1 MRDLFTQGMRSLPAL
16 RNFFVAALF
25 ATLFLSL
32 SAAPQAAA
40 EENAQAAA
48 SENAQ
53 AAAEGSARAAAD
65 DGTQTVTFYH
75 FELMHYDDPTFE
87 DMGVPEL
94 AGMRLLGTST
104 MEGLRPGDVVDSWEH
119 VGTHPGFVFFDGW
132 PHNFTVS
139 DDPSK
144 NVVQLNYFRA
154 HNDMTVNFYEASLEG
169 AASQLPLRGTAAR
182 GAAAAEGALDDASD
196 VVTETIGGQNVSF
209 KRLGSTV
216 RKGELFADVLAG
228 DDIAKQ
234 AAEGSNLDADSPY
247 GELAYVGSYPENV
260 FVSMDAGKNEINL
273 VYTRP
278 AAGPD
283 DAEVES
289 DAATLPDDV
298 YVEDDTVTLPD
309 DMEVES
315 DAVTLP
321 DHVYVEDEAVPAPD
335 DGAGSD
341 GPADSDAPGQD
352 GSNGSASGGANGAP
366 GDGSNGGSNA
376 GSDGSGSDSA
386 SDGPSTS
393 NEEST
398 QVVEKPST
406 SANNGAESKTESD
419 SAVRPLPQ
427 TGDTNGLVLAVALV
441 ASALAAVGAAVALRK
456 IRR

>member
-1 MRDLFTQGMRSLPAL
+1 MRNVFAKGTRSLPAL

-25 ATLFLSL
+25 AALFLSL
-32 SAAPQAAA
+32 GAVPQAAA
-40 EENAQAAA
+40 EENAQAIAA
-48 SENAQ
+48 ESAQADAEENVQ
-53 AAAEGSARAAAD
+53 AAADE
-65 DGTQTVTFYH
+65 GTQTVTFYH
-75 FELMHYDDPTFE
+75 FELVHYDDPTFE

-94 AGMRLLGTST
+94 TGMRLLGTST
-104 MEGLRPGDVVDSWEH
+104 MEGLKPGDVVDSWEH

-144 NVVQLNYFRA
+144 NVVQLNYFRSR
-154 HNDMTVNFYEASLEG
+154 NDVTVNFYEASLEG
-169 AASQLPLRGTAAR
+169 AASQLPLRGATAE
-182 GAAAAEGALDDASD
+182 EGPSDDVA
-196 VVTETIGGQNVSF
+196 TETIGGQNVSF

-216 RKGELFADVLAG
+216 RKSELFADVLAG

-234 AAEGSNLDADSPY
+234 AAEGSNLDPDSPY

-278 AAGPD
+278 AADPD
-283 DAEVES
+283 DVEVES
-289 DAATLPDDV
+289 DAVTLPDDA

-321 DHVYVEDEAVPAPD
+321 DHVYVEDEAVPAPED
-335 DGAGSD
+335 APDSG
-341 GPADSDAPGQD
+341 GPSGSDAPGQG
-352 GSNGSASGGANGAP
+352 GSNGGVNIGVANGAP
-366 GDGSNGGSNA
+366 GDGTNGGSDA

-386 SDGPSTS
+386 SDGSGAS
-393 NEEST
+393 NGEST
-398 QVVEKPST
+398 QVVEKPSN
-406 SANNGAESKTESD
+406 SANNGAESKTGSD

-427 TGDTNGLVLAVALV
+427 TGDTNGLVLAVTLL